1 MINRQNKFLVD
12 EYLAY
17 RQKFDQLDHKSI
29 RLERSLSL
37 HYLTWAG
44 EHPFKNAPKFET
56 SLMEYLRD
64 FRGASGKPLS
74 QNYYR
79 KIIGSARSFFTW
91 LTIHKQ
97 GFRSITPAWL
107 STLKVRLVQEE
118 FDDATTV
125 SLEEILQIARTPVK
139 NLIEE
144 RVRAGAVFLYLS
156 GMRISAFVSM
166 PLKAVNLS
174 ELEIKQ
180 SPALGVRTKNKKS
193 GVTYVLQ
200 LAELFDIIKAW
211 DTKVR
216 EVLSPNGFWFA
227 PISPKTGEIDPG
239 ITQVGEHRA
248 SCFRKGLAE
257 WLEKHAVEYHS
268 PHDFRRGHANYLFE
282 NAKDINDLEA
292 ARENL
297 MQESLTTTEN
307 YARQRKKQRQQRISQ
322 MSNPQV
328 AAPQMNLQ
336 LEILNKLNNLTQAVE
351 MLRSQ

>member
-12 EYLAY
+12 EYLTY

-64 FRGASGKPLS
+64 FRGANGKPLS

-125 SLEEILQIARTPVK
+125 SLDEILQIASTPEK
-139 NLIEE
+139 NLI
-144 RVRAGAVFLYLS
+144 
-156 GMRISAFVSM
+156 
-166 PLKAVNLS
+166 
-174 ELEIKQ
+174 
-180 SPALGVRTKNKKS
+180 
-193 GVTYVLQ
+193 
-200 LAELFDIIKAW
+200 
-211 DTKVR
+211 
-216 EVLSPNGFWFA
+216 
-227 PISPKTGEIDPG
+227 
-239 ITQVGEHRA
+239 
-248 SCFRKGLAE
+248 
-257 WLEKHAVEYHS
+257 
-268 PHDFRRGHANYLFE
+268 
-282 NAKDINDLEA
+282 
-292 ARENL
+292 
-297 MQESLTTTEN
+297 
-307 YARQRKKQRQQRISQ
+307 
-322 MSNPQV
+322 
-328 AAPQMNLQ
+328 
-336 LEILNKLNNLTQAVE
+336 
-351 MLRSQ
+351 